1 MQGVFKMTAEQ
12 ALSQLDFGS
21 VNSEAEDD
29 LDRLFVRTGDFDKF
43 LRKQVWLALGA
54 KGTGKS
60 ALFELFTRFEGTARQ
75 LAGPALEDV
84 VIAAGTGFGDLS
96 EVATGDLQA
105 LRDSADDYD
114 HDRLWRLYIAVKAGL
129 ALDKT
134 FKIPKGP
141 LRDLLSALG
150 QRPDLRIG
158 PLLRDLW
165 VLTVGNPPQQ
175 VSISA
180 QGATVAIKSGKRSL
194 DVVTLLEDV
203 NKALEATGKTLWL
216 LFDKVDEI
224 WPADREE
231 RRRALE
237 GLMTA
242 VMQVRRTF
250 PAIQPKVMLRTDLW
264 AELDFTNK
272 DHLTDKRIELGW
284 SAIPLTSLLVKRALR
299 HDEVRV
305 YVEGRRPSL
314 ANRSVEEWTADERL
328 DALTTILPTTAYPG
342 EREAAIMD
350 WLLERVRDGRGTVLP
365 RDSIVLLNSAAD
377 KQRDLGEV
385 GQPALLSREAVREAF
400 TRTSEI
406 RYESFLA
413 EFPNLKEHFRRFS
426 NQTKA
431 DFSRSELASLM
442 EGLAPGGDELLERL
456 FEIGVVRPNTGRV
469 ATATSY
475 EIPRLYRTGLGLII
489 RGRP

>member
-1 MQGVFKMTAEQ
+1 MTAEE
-12 ALSQLDFGS
+12 ALSVLDFGS

-43 LRKQVWLALGA
+43 LRPHVWLALGA

-60 ALFELFTRFEGTARQ
+60 ALFELFTRFESTARE
-75 LAGPALEDV
+75 LAGSALDDV

-96 EVATGDLQA
+96 EIATGDLQA
-105 LRDSADDYD
+105 LRDSAESYD
-114 HDRLWRLYIAVKAGL
+114 HDRLWRLYIAIKAGL
-129 ALDKT
+129 ALDSS
-134 FKIPKGP
+134 FKVPKGP
-141 LRDLLSALG
+141 LKDLLAAVG
-150 QRPDLRIG
+150 HRKDLRVG
-158 PLLRDLW
+158 PLLRELW
-165 VLTVGNPPQQ
+165 QLTVGNPPEQI
-175 VSISA
+175 SITA
-180 QGATVAIKSGKRSL
+180 QGATVSLKGGKRSL
-194 DVVTLLEDV
+194 DVVTLLQDV
-203 NKALEATGKTLWL
+203 NDALKAQGKTLWL

-242 VMQVRRTF
+242 VMQIRRAF

-264 AELDFTNK
+264 TELDFTNK

-284 SAIPLTSLLVKRALR
+284 SAIPLTSLLIKRALR
-299 HDEVRV
+299 HGDVRV
-305 YVEGRRPSL
+305 F
-314 ANRSVEEWTADERL
+314 VEEKRPGLAGRLVDDWSADERL
-328 DALTTILPTTAYPG
+328 DALTVILPTTAYPG

-350 WLLERVRDGRGTVLP
+350 WLLERVRDGRDTVLP
-365 RDSIVLLNSAAD
+365 RDSIVLTNSAAD

-385 GQPALLSREAVREAF
+385 GTTALLSREAIREAF

-413 EFPNLKEHFRRFS
+413 EFPDLREHFRRFTG
-426 NQTKA
+426 QTKA
-431 DFSRSELASLM
+431 DFSKVELTDLM
-442 EGLAPGGDELLERL
+442 EGLTPSGDELLERL

-469 ATATSY
+469 QTAASY
-475 EIPRLYRTGLGLII
+475 EIPRLYRNGLGLVI